1 MPKTIDKKHLLNLG
15 YIIIF
20 SLFLIVVYYLVNFCF
35 RTFFSQASFFSNL
48 DQRAGN
54 NSQESPLENSAS
66 ASSSLT
72 ISGDKTLIFSSF
84 FDSFASGHLIDLT
97 STNLYRDDLSAAV
110 YFPPLYTWELASA
123 DIITET
129 KKNFSK
135 VYLND
140 YLLPLNNIDR
150 RCLEGK
156 CLEQKGKRLV
166 FQGKALSLPKDIKA
180 ADIVGLTIGSLESR
194 WLVGITLKDG
204 ANYQGRVYFFDG
216 KKYSP
221 VILSGTS
228 EKISSPYL
236 GLFGFGGH
244 ESDFL
249 VIYGA
254 YRGQAFR
261 LQDGK
266 TTDISEFFD
275 FRVMATGFQPE
286 VIRATNGRVVNWYIY
301 SSSLERPRLIKLWQN
316 SRGEISG
323 EADYND
329 IFENNEE
336 TVIFNLLETNPEEF
350 VLVSSIYK
358 DNLESVKT
366 FTDRGFDNK
375 MPGELIFNPINID
388 AEIVIKQLANSNLG
402 TSLSP
407 CLEAKFS
414 FSSDNNNWQ
423 ELPCGQNLNQE
434 FTAPVKNN
442 YFLRVDF
449 PGQTEKFYSPFLTE
463 VLFDFYY
470 QK

>member
-1 MPKTIDKKHLLNLG
+1 MPKKIDKKHLLNLG

-35 RTFFSQASFFSNL
+35 RTFFSEASLFSSF
-48 DQRAGN
+48 DGRAAKN
-54 NSQESPLENSAS
+54 TELNSSGSDDAVNKAVTP
-66 ASSSLT
+66 
-72 ISGDKTLIFSSF
+72 SGDKTLFFNSF

-97 STNLYRDDLSAAV
+97 STNMYRDDLSAAV
-110 YFPPLYTWELASA
+110 YFPPLYSYELASA
-123 DIITET
+123 DIISEAKT
-129 KKNFSK
+129 KFSK

-140 YLLPLNNIDR
+140 FLLPLNIFDR
-150 RCLEGK
+150 RCLGGK
-156 CLEQKGKRLV
+156 CLEQKGKRLS

-180 ADIVGLTIGSLESR
+180 SDIVGLSIGSLESR
-194 WLVGITLKDG
+194 WLIGVTLKDG

-236 GLFGFGGH
+236 GLFGFGGS

-249 VIYGA
+249 IIYGA

-266 TTDISEFFD
+266 ATDISEFFD

-286 VIRATNGRVVNWYIY
+286 VIRATNGRLVNWYIY

-316 SRGEISG
+316 QRGEISG

-329 IFENNEE
+329 IFENNGEE
-336 TVIFNLLETNPEEF
+336 AIFNLLETNADEF
-350 VLVSSIYK
+350 VLVSSVYK
-358 DNLESVKT
+358 DDTETVKT
-366 FTDRGFDNK
+366 FADRGFDNK
-375 MPGELIFNPINID
+375 MPGELIFNPINIEG
-388 AEIVIKQLANSNLG
+388 EIIIKQLANSNLG
-402 TSLSP
+402 RSEAP

-414 FSSDNNNWQ
+414 FSPDNNNWQ

-434 FTAPVKNN
+434 FTAPVKNS
-442 YFLRVDF
+442 YFLRIDF
-449 PGQTEKFYSPFLTE
+449 SGQTEKFYSPFLSE